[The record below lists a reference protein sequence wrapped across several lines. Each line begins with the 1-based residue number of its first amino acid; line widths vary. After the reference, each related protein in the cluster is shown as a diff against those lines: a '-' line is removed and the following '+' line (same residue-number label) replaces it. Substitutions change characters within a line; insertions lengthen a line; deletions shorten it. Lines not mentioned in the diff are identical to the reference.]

1 MYNFKI
7 DFIIN
12 QPNSHNQLKNNKRIE
27 KKYIKYIKNIINEK
41 YENTNSMAFRWITTA
56 CKILRLRRY
65 FFIALGYFNISL
77 SIAFSIL

>member
-12 QPNSHNQLKNNKRIE
+12 HPNSHNQLKNNKRIE

-41 YENTNSMAFRWITTA
+41 YENTNSMAFR
-56 CKILRLRRY
+56 
-65 FFIALGYFNISL
+65 
-77 SIAFSIL
+77 